1 MYIKIEIEFMIS
13 SKENYSF
20 NYHRAGDRGELKMA
34 GKFEITNKIRKI
46 CFFANKMKQQQFAQ
60 KVGALRQTIAAIEAG
75 KYSPSPELAFR
86 IADAFGV
93 KSGGVFHYE
102 YKRN

>member
-1 MYIKIEIEFMIS
+1 LYIKIEIEFMIS

-46 CFFANKMKQQQFAQ
+46 CFFAHKMKQQQFAQ
-60 KVGALRQTIAAIEAG
+60 KVGALRQTNAANEAG
-75 KYSPSPELAFR
+75 KILPLRSLLSVTQTPLA
-86 IADAFGV
+86 
-93 KSGGVFHYE
+93 
-102 YKRN
+102 